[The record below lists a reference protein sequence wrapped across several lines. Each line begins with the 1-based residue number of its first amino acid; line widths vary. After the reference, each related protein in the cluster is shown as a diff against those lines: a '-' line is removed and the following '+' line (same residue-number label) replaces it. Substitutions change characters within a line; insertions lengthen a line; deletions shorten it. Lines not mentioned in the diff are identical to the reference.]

1 MKRTYGHGTFIFQ
14 LFYVKT
20 IFVLKNKVHIKYKWI
35 VRCLFHHTITRR
47 VIVHGRAYCNIRMAL
62 NLVDFKGV
70 LRTTSIF
77 SIFSYRLLIWLWI
90 WQGLSYWPPIS
101 RLDCQGCFQI
111 WGRLEFVQPP
121 PTNRCHPQQKQPC
134 TRLAYKWQFG
144 FPAEKRSKNE
154 EIGISKRLQVN
165 LCQIKA
171 LSSVNKFSFELHS
184 PSTYSFF
191 DMKLFLIS
199 RKIPNPSK

>member
-1 MKRTYGHGTFIFQ
+1 
-14 LFYVKT
+14 
-20 IFVLKNKVHIKYKWI
+20 
-35 VRCLFHHTITRR
+35 
-47 VIVHGRAYCNIRMAL
+47 MAL

-154 EIGISKRLQVN
+154 EIGISKRFRLQVN
-165 LCQIKA
+165 LYQIKA
-171 LSSVNKFSFELHS
+171 LLSVNRFLFELHT
-184 PSTYSFF
+184 PSIR
-191 DMKLFLIS
+191 FLTWNCSWFQEKYLTQVNRTIAHQKS
-199 RKIPNPSK
+199 RTGPSIKNVILWTICCLTLG

>member
-1 MKRTYGHGTFIFQ
+1 MIYLVSLYPI
-14 LFYVKT
+14 VK
-20 IFVLKNKVHIKYKWI
+20 
-35 VRCLFHHTITRR
+35 
-47 VIVHGRAYCNIRMAL
+47 
-62 NLVDFKGV
+62 KGV

-121 PTNRCHPQQKQPC
+121 PTNRCHLQQKQPC

-144 FPAEKRSKNE
+144 FPAEKRSKNK
-154 EIGISKRLQVN
+154 EIGISKSSKLQVN
-165 LCQIKA
+165 LFQIFWPVTQNRWIDFY
-171 LSSVNKFSFELHS
+171 LNYTFNTRSSICSWFQEKYLTQVNRTIAAFQK
-184 PSTYSFF
+184 
-191 DMKLFLIS
+191 S
-199 RKIPNPSK
+199 RTGSSIKNVILWTICHLTLG